1 MFKIESDTRRLKH
14 DVLTR
19 VAELAYQGKLNS
31 ETIDEI
37 PFEIIPGRQPHFR
50 CCVYKEREIIH
61 QRVRLAMGK
70 MPNGMQPTTAAVT
83 VIPAACEGC
92 PIQRYT
98 VTENCQKC
106 LAKKCMAACPF
117 GAISMSGRGAWID
130 PNKCRECGRCA
141 AACPYNA
148 IADLVRPCRKACPVG
163 AIEIGDEKLAD
174 IDQEKCISC
183 GACMQA
189 CPFGAISDRAQIL
202 PIIEDM
208 RAGRHLV
215 AMIAPALEGQFG
227 ANVTMGQLRNAVKAL
242 GFDAVYEVGLGA
254 DAVSMSEAEEL
265 LEHLKAGLK
274 MTTSCC
280 PAFVNMI
287 RKHFPRLQPH
297 VSTTVSPMAA
307 LSRWLREKYPQ
318 HKVVFI
324 GPCVAKKTEEIE
336 GGPDYVLTTEEI
348 VALLDARKIDPEQM
362 EDAEQEASAYGKGF
376 ASSGGVTGAVMKAI
390 AEMEG
395 EVPAI
400 SAQRCNGAAECK
412 KALQLLQAGKF
423 DLDFI
428 EGMACEGGCMY
439 GPANMLSERLY
450 TQARKKLLSRA
461 DDRGVVQNA
470 RDQGFDKIHM
480 HREAKRARSLR
491 RRGGRAARPFFMKKG
506 GNRNVLYA
514 LRRRPARGRQVLHG
528 LRPAGRRT
536 ARKGRRTRGFAR
548 VFALPRPGRGAR
560 RRARDLRRG
569 SLRLAVLQHPHVR
582 GPSQDEA
589 VLLPARDGGADGA
602 QAQAFAEACVQ
613 RALANYPGL
622 PRGFQNGVVI
632 YPVLCQQRATPGA
645 LEYVRALPKNHFAA
659 FACPM
664 LFEYATGNLYYGT
677 ELPVWGFAMV
687 GGIRKAGA
695 ALLKP

>member
-480 HREAKRARSLR
+480 HR
-491 RRGGRAARPFFMKKG
+491 
-506 GNRNVLYA
+506 
-514 LRRRPARGRQVLHG
+514 
-528 LRPAGRRT
+528 
-536 ARKGRRTRGFAR
+536 
-548 VFALPRPGRGAR
+548 
-560 RRARDLRRG
+560 
-569 SLRLAVLQHPHVR
+569 
-582 GPSQDEA
+582 
-589 VLLPARDGGADGA
+589 
-602 QAQAFAEACVQ
+602 
-613 RALANYPGL
+613 
-622 PRGFQNGVVI
+622 
-632 YPVLCQQRATPGA
+632 
-645 LEYVRALPKNHFAA
+645 
-659 FACPM
+659 
-664 LFEYATGNLYYGT
+664 
-677 ELPVWGFAMV
+677 
-687 GGIRKAGA
+687 
-695 ALLKP
+695 

>member
-254 DAVSMSEAEEL
+254 DAVYIA
-265 LEHLKAGLK
+265 
-274 MTTSCC
+274 T
-280 PAFVNMI
+280 
-287 RKHFPRLQPH
+287 
-297 VSTTVSPMAA
+297 AA
-307 LSRWLREKYPQ
+307 LL
-318 HKVVFI
+318 
-324 GPCVAKKTEEIE
+324 
-336 GGPDYVLTTEEI
+336 
-348 VALLDARKIDPEQM
+348 ALGCHLCR
-362 EDAEQEASAYGKGF
+362 
-376 ASSGGVTGAVMKAI
+376 T
-390 AEMEG
+390 
-395 EVPAI
+395 
-400 SAQRCNGAAECK
+400 C
-412 KALQLLQAGKF
+412 QAGKCNWGIATQRP
-423 DLDFI
+423 DLVKRLNPEIGHQRLVNLVTAWNHEIMEIMGGMGINSI
-428 EGMACEGGCMY
+428 EAMRG
-439 GPANMLSERLY
+439 NRLML
-450 TQARKKLLSRA
+450 
-461 DDRGVVQNA
+461 RGVNLT
-470 RDQGFDKIHM
+470 D
-480 HREAKRARSLR
+480 RELAILGVK
-491 RRGGRAARPFFMKKG
+491 
-506 GNRNVLYA
+506 
-514 LRRRPARGRQVLHG
+514 H
-528 LRPAGRRT
+528 AG
-536 ARKGRRTRGFAR
+536 
-548 VFALPRPGRGAR
+548 
-560 RRARDLRRG
+560 
-569 SLRLAVLQHPHVR
+569 
-582 GPSQDEA
+582 E
-589 VLLPARDGGADGA
+589 
-602 QAQAFAEACVQ
+602 
-613 RALANYPGL
+613 
-622 PRGFQNGVVI
+622 
-632 YPVLCQQRATPGA
+632 
-645 LEYVRALPKNHFAA
+645 
-659 FACPM
+659 
-664 LFEYATGNLYYGT
+664 
-677 ELPVWGFAMV
+677 
-687 GGIRKAGA
+687 
-695 ALLKP
+695 

>member
-1 MFKIESDTRRLKH
+1 MH
-14 DVLTR
+14 
-19 VAELAYQGKLNS
+19 
-31 ETIDEI
+31 
-37 PFEIIPGRQPHFR
+37 
-50 CCVYKEREIIH
+50 
-61 QRVRLAMGK
+61 
-70 MPNGMQPTTAAVT
+70 
-83 VIPAACEGC
+83 
-92 PIQRYT
+92 
-98 VTENCQKC
+98 
-106 LAKKCMAACPF
+106 
-117 GAISMSGRGAWID
+117 
-130 PNKCRECGRCA
+130 
-141 AACPYNA
+141 
-148 IADLVRPCRKACPVG
+148 
-163 AIEIGDEKLAD
+163 

-376 ASSGGVTGAVMKAI
+376 ASGGVTGAVMKAI

-450 TQARKKLLSRA
+450 TQARKKLLSQA

-480 HREAKRARSLR
+480 HR
-491 RRGGRAARPFFMKKG
+491 
-506 GNRNVLYA
+506 
-514 LRRRPARGRQVLHG
+514 
-528 LRPAGRRT
+528 
-536 ARKGRRTRGFAR
+536 
-548 VFALPRPGRGAR
+548 
-560 RRARDLRRG
+560 
-569 SLRLAVLQHPHVR
+569 
-582 GPSQDEA
+582 
-589 VLLPARDGGADGA
+589 
-602 QAQAFAEACVQ
+602 
-613 RALANYPGL
+613 
-622 PRGFQNGVVI
+622 
-632 YPVLCQQRATPGA
+632 
-645 LEYVRALPKNHFAA
+645 
-659 FACPM
+659 
-664 LFEYATGNLYYGT
+664 
-677 ELPVWGFAMV
+677 
-687 GGIRKAGA
+687 
-695 ALLKP
+695 